1 MVVMEYP
8 SGTSQQNTVSL
19 ILDHVLIAL
28 LIIANVEHVPYMQV
42 KELGFLV
49 RRVAIVGCSR
59 ERLRRLDLTN
69 QRNVR

>member
-1 MVVMEYP
+1 
-8 SGTSQQNTVSL
+8 
-19 ILDHVLIAL
+19 LDHVLIAL